1 MRKLL
6 FLLLLLPSVIFAQT
20 IDTWIN
26 IQLLTDAYPEE
37 TSWTLTDGS
46 GQLVAESDSVLLEE
60 TLYDEVI
67 NLSSLDSPFEFT
79 LNDTYGDGLAGWNGS
94 PEGFLLIQNNCQDT
108 LAYVAGDFGTTY
120 LANNLIIQPCT
131 PPVTGCTDNNAT
143 NFDPLATIE
152 DGSCT
157 YPPCSGL
164 IWTNAYQNCQPNG
177 QALSIFEW
185 ETAPGNNCEVVKL

>member
-20 IDTWIN
+20 TDTWIN

-108 LAYVAGDFGTTY
+108 LAYVAGDFG
-120 LANNLIIQPCT
+120 
-131 PPVTGCTDNNAT
+131 
-143 NFDPLATIE
+143 
-152 DGSCT
+152 
-157 YPPCSGL
+157 
-164 IWTNAYQNCQPNG
+164 
-177 QALSIFEW
+177 
-185 ETAPGNNCEVVKL
+185 K